1 MITTLNSIKNNF
13 MLKVFGDSYNTS
25 EAEEIMLHRLKFK
38 DALNDITFIESCEK
52 TAFKKYLF
60 EIGQNIDCSSKPE
73 AILKVIKCDEN
84 ISKKHEI
91 ILEFCE
97 ITSNLFNKSVTVMS
111 KNIQGARYC
120 DTFIN

>member
-52 TAFKKYLF
+52 TAF
-60 EIGQNIDCSSKPE
+60 
-73 AILKVIKCDEN
+73 
-84 ISKKHEI
+84 
-91 ILEFCE
+91 
-97 ITSNLFNKSVTVMS
+97 
-111 KNIQGARYC
+111 
-120 DTFIN
+120 